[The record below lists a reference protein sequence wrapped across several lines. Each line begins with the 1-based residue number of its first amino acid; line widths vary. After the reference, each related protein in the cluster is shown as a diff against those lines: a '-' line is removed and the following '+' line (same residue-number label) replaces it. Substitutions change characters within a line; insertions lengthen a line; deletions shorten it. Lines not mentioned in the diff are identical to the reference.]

1 MKKKFILGICG
12 CIGSGKSEALKVLS
26 ERGWFVIDADKI
38 VRELYGPGGAGQR
51 KIADF
56 FGEEFLRKDGSVN
69 RLKLRKVVFSD
80 VKKLKILNLLIHP
93 LVFNEIGKILDKVG
107 AREGL
112 PLKVAIEAVYF
123 EGKYLGKIVDKLLL
137 IDRPARV
144 VATYLMKK
152 RGFMPSMVKNV
163 LALDLAPKVFD
174 VKISN
179 NSTLKEF
186 KEKVIIEAEKLTS

>member
-1 MKKKFILGICG
+1 MKKKFILGVCG
-12 CIGSGKSEALKVLS
+12 CIGSGKSEALKVL
-26 ERGWFVIDADKI
+26 EKHGWFVIDADKI
-38 VRELYGPGGAGQR
+38 VRGLYGPGGAGQR

-69 RLKLRKVVFSD
+69 RLKLRKVVFSN
-80 VKKLKILNLLIHP
+80 VKKLKILNVLIHP
-93 LVFNEIGKILDKVG
+93 LVFNEIGKILDKVD
-107 AREGL
+107 AE
-112 PLKVAIEAVYF
+112 KVAIEAVYF

-137 IDRPARV
+137 IDRSRRV
-144 VATYLMKK
+144 IGAYLVGK
-152 RGFMPSMVKNV
+152 RGFTSSMARNV

>member
-12 CIGSGKSEALKVLS
+12 CIGSGKSEALKVLGG
-26 ERGWFVIDADKI
+26 RGWFVIDADKI

-56 FGEEFLRKDGSVN
+56 FGEEFLRKDGSVD

-80 VKKLKILNLLIHP
+80 VKKLKILNVLIHP
-93 LVFNEIGKILDKVG
+93 LVFNEIGKILDKVS
-107 AREGL
+107 AE
-112 PLKVAIEAVYF
+112 KVAIEAVYF

-144 VATYLMKK
+144 VKTYLMKK
-152 RGFMPSMVKNV
+152 RGFTSSMVENV
-163 LALDLAPKVFD
+163 LALDLAPKAFD

-186 KEKVIIEAEKLTS
+186 KEKVIIQVGKLIR